1 MPRQLKYVADGY
13 NQSCELGGVQ
23 IVFRPMTLHE
33 RHDLWTLAPNRK
45 LLEEFLQSRIVIG
58 WQHLQIQDL
67 EPMEFRRALDLI
79 FRPGDKQAVEDA
91 RNLME
96 GTKLQATKW
105 GKFNSWD
112 VCGHCQKN
120 WFDPITNVT
129 AMQDGVAIP
138 REGQPLLCDVPGGC
152 PVGHHSKRNSFSPKN
167 KLAYQFHQ
175 QCASFESWPDDP
187 IVKQNAELIRRAQ
200 NEAMDGNVFKPIL

>member
-1 MPRQLKYVADGY
+1 MPKQLKYVPDGY
-13 NQSCELGGVQ
+13 NQSCVLGGHE

-33 RHDLWTLAPNRK
+33 RRDLWMLAPNRM
-45 LLEEFLQSRIVIG
+45 LLEQFLQSRIVIG
-58 WQHLQIQDL
+58 GDMLVISNL

-79 FRPGDKQAVEDA
+79 VRPGDKQGVEDA
-91 RNLME
+91 RNLVA
-96 GTKLQATKW
+96 GAKLQATKW
-105 GKFNSWD
+105 GVYNQYD
-112 VCGHCQKN
+112 VCVNCQKH
-120 WFDPITNVT
+120 WFDPITNTV
-129 AMQDGVAIP
+129 AMQDGQPIP
-138 REGQPLLCDVPGGC
+138 REGQSLLCDIEGAC

-175 QCASFESWPDDP
+175 QCASSENWPDDP